1 MLENKDLR
9 KKIEDLRKE
18 KLAVSTLLEGL
29 RGQRDSFKNKYEE
42 LIKCNEEAVKSN
54 YLNQNFILK

>member
-18 KLAVSTLLEGL
+18 KIAVSTLLDGL
-29 RGQRDSFKNKYEE
+29 KGQRDSFKIKYEDL
-42 LIKCNEEAVKSN
+42 LICNEEAMKSKIN
-54 YLNQNFILK
+54 KI